1 MSCCKEIGG
10 YFSLECGN
18 TSFYHKSGVF
28 LNSARNALRY
38 IIRAYNIT
46 KIALPYYTCPV
57 VWQAV
62 KDEDCQ
68 IIPYDLNDDFLP
80 DTFLGK
86 ETYLVYNNYFGIC
99 GKNIETVLKQYPN
112 LIIDNAQS
120 FYAQPKGLASFYS
133 PRKFFGL
140 PDGGITVC
148 NKTLS
153 EKFNKSV
160 SYDLCSHLLIR
171 HDLSASDGYNEFQKN
186 DGAMIGRPI
195 ELMSNLTQTLMG
207 NINYQDA
214 KIKRL
219 KNFIF
224 LHDVLKEKN
233 KIQIDLHTDDVPMVY
248 PFRTAD
254 ETLRSKLVQNK
265 IYVAKYWP
273 IEEEFD
279 CMKSEKAQKLAN
291 SIVPLPIDQRY
302 DLDDMKRILE
312 VMNV

>member
-1 MSCCKEIGG
+1 MSYCKEIGG
-10 YFSLECGN
+10 YFGLECTN
-18 TSFYHKSGVF
+18 TPGYHKNGVL

-38 IIRAYNIT
+38 IIKAYHIT

-62 KDEDCQ
+62 KEENCT
-68 IIPYDLNDDFLP
+68 IIPYDIDDNFIP
-80 DTFLGK
+80 DTILDGNM
-86 ETYLVYNNYFGIC
+86 YIVYNNYFGIC
-99 GKNIETVLKQYPN
+99 GKNVETLSKQYPN
-112 LIIDNAQS
+112 LIIDNAQA

-171 HDLSASDGYNEFQKN
+171 HDLSASAGYNEFQKN
-186 DGAMIGRPI
+186 DNALIRRPI

-207 NINYQDA
+207 NINYQNA
-214 KIKRL
+214 KTKRL

-224 LHDVLKEKN
+224 LHDKLKENN
-233 KIQIDLHTDDVPMVY
+233 KIKIDMHADDVPMVY
-248 PFRTAD
+248 PFRTDTEA
-254 ETLRSKLVQNK
+254 LRSKLVKNK
-265 IYVAKYWP
+265 VYVAKYWP
-273 IEEEFD
+273 IKEEFD
-279 CMKSEKAQKLAN
+279 CMKSEKAQNMAN
-291 SIVPLPIDQRY
+291 SVIPLPIDQRY

-312 VMNV
+312 VICR